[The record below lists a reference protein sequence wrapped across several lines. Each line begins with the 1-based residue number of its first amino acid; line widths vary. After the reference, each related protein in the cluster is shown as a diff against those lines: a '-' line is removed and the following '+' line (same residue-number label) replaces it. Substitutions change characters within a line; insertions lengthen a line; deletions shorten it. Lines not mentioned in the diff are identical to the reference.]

1 MTETQIEPFTLP
13 HEAAESITI
22 AYLKR
27 QLAWMEADRSR
38 PPLFEE
44 DMTDLLKDIAAVRHV
59 LWWMTG
65 DFSYDDAAD

>member
-1 MTETQIEPFTLP
+1 MTERLDPFTLP

-27 QLAWMEADRSR
+27 QLVWMEEERNK

-44 DMTDLLKDIAAVRHV
+44 DTEELIKDIAAVRRV
-59 LWWMTG
+59 VWWMTG
-65 DFSYDDAAD
+65 EFEYDDAAD